1 MSTEKKVTVYDL
13 DNKPH
18 RMTHLNAR
26 DMMQHNGWTLQPVD
40 RAALQSAQEELLDE
54 ETESNGA
61 NGAMGDTSLLEKEL
75 NGKSKGEMIAF
86 AAERYGV
93 RIDGRKGEAEVITI
107 ILDAARKADS
117 KSAETADEDGD
128 DNDAEDEI
136 NDNE

>member
-40 RAALQSAQEELLDE
+40 RAAMRSAQEELLDE
-54 ETESNGA
+54 ETESNVA
-61 NGAMGDTSLLEKEL
+61 NGDTSLLEKEL

-86 AAERYGV
+86 AAERYGLK
-93 RIDGRKGEAEVITI
+93 IDGRKGEAEVITI
-107 ILDAARKADS
+107 ILDAARKQDS
-117 KSAETADEDGD
+117 DPATTADEDGD
-128 DNDAEDEI
+128 DNDDEDGI
-136 NDNE
+136 NDSE

>member
-40 RAALQSAQEELLDE
+40 RAAMKKAQEAAVEDDA
-54 ETESNGA
+54 ESER
-61 NGAMGDTSLLEKEL
+61 DPVSTSLLEKEL
-75 NGKSKGEMIAF
+75 NGKSKGEMIAI
-86 AAERYGV
+86 AAERYGIK
-93 RIDGRKGEAEVITI
+93 IDGRKGEAEVITI
-107 ILDAARKADS
+107 ILDAASKVDS
-117 KSAETADEDGD
+117 ESESNDDDDADGD
-128 DNDAEDEI
+128 EADDGI